1 MPKHAVG
8 TYDVLKEIRKI
19 RRKHYEE
26 TKNMSMEERKEFDC
40 RINEEFQKELSK
52 IDINN
57 GKYTFPFL
65 QYAKTNK
72 KENRR

>member
-1 MPKHAVG
+1 MSKHTAG

-19 RRKHYEE
+19 RKKHYEE

-40 RINEEFQKELSK
+40 RLNEEFQKELSQ
-52 IDINN
+52 IDISN

-65 QYAKTNK
+65 HYPKTDKNVT
-72 KENRR
+72 